1 VVLSLS
7 FVSDFKFWGAAGWQL
22 IRLKISAGQFKTA
35 RPLHFPY
42 TSLPFLY
49 LFPPTQAMAH
59 PTPNRPLPP
68 VRLLTHGVSS
78 LTVRHLASGEIIM
91 LRLPLQILGPGSFI
105 SPSAITGSTN
115 NNYHPCIVLKSHMT
129 GNSWIL
135 DLFICCSFTQ
145 LSDPVTFIASLT
157 QEQRKQFIPLP
168 WTPALD
174 TPTEFGAPLSI
185 LGYYP
190 RK

>member
-1 VVLSLS
+1 
-7 FVSDFKFWGAAGWQL
+7 
-22 IRLKISAGQFKTA
+22 
-35 RPLHFPY
+35 
-42 TSLPFLY
+42 
-49 LFPPTQAMAH
+49 MAH

-68 VRLLTHGVSS
+68 VRLLTHAVSS
-78 LTVRHLASGEIIM
+78 LTVRHPASGEIIM

-168 WTPALD
+168 WTLVLD

-185 LGYYP
+185 PGYYP
-190 RK
+190 RKKTWVTTEIIKVNMGDNAPVSFVEITYASVY

>member
-1 VVLSLS
+1 MELCVRFSGIWHRVGIIPLGQYGGIVL
-7 FVSDFKFWGAAGWQL
+7 KFWGAAGWQL

-42 TSLPFLY
+42 TPLPFLH

-68 VRLLTHGVSS
+68 LRLLTHGVSS
-78 LTVRHLASGEIIM
+78 LTVHHPASGEIIM
-91 LRLPLQILGPGSFI
+91 LRFPLQIPSPGSFI

-135 DLFICCSFTQ
+135 DLSSVVPSPNCLI
-145 LSDPVTFIASLT
+145 LS
-157 QEQRKQFIPLP
+157 
-168 WTPALD
+168 
-174 TPTEFGAPLSI
+174 PLS
-185 LGYYP
+185 LV
-190 RK
+190 